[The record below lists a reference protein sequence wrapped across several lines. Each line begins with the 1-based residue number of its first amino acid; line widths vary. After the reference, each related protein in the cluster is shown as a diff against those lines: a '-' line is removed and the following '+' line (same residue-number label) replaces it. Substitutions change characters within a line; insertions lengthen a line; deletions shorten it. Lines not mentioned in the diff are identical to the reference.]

1 MGALVVTFS
10 VIAFAEPSRLVRWLN
25 VLCGLWV
32 LLTPWLLGGARRP
45 GGGSV
50 SPADSRSSHSAFAA
64 ARLRIVMVDGNDL
77 SLRVR

>member
-32 LLTPWLLGGARRP
+32 LLAPWLLEGGTPAWQWI
-45 GGGSV
+45 SV
-50 SPADSRSSHSAFAA
+50 ASGLAVIA
-64 ARLRIVMVDGNDL
+64 L
-77 SLRVR
+77 SLRRGPVEDRYGGWQRFIH